1 MNNLQLKLRK
11 DHRIFITEE
20 CPYTTK
26 NKFAFVYDPVKEG
39 EIDLTEW
46 VESCREVVCDRI
58 RTALSNKKTFDIKK
72 LRLITHA
79 KFLPRGDNM
88 RLTKM
93 QKNSIEKKAAQ
104 YKKEML
110 VSIKII
116 NMLEKEFKWPLTKI
130 YSAECKE
137 INENNAFYYFEG
149 SKRWAKSPSLLSL
162 FMLLIRVSSSLKK
175 HTEFRTPDGF
185 YRSLS
190 KNQNSTDVSYL
201 KTHYKRWILAM
212 RRYDRLF
219 GKTHARELY
228 IPDSSADLG
237 QFAEGINSLCDLD
250 TTNLRLRKKFT
261 KIVEEEN
268 MLNPWEKTKLMNF
281 RKNKGK
287 D

>member
-1 MNNLQLKLRK
+1 
-11 DHRIFITEE
+11 
-20 CPYTTK
+20 
-26 NKFAFVYDPVKEG
+26 
-39 EIDLTEW
+39 
-46 VESCREVVCDRI
+46 
-58 RTALSNKKTFDIKK
+58 
-72 LRLITHA
+72 
-79 KFLPRGDNM
+79 M
-88 RLTKM
+88 RLTKI
-93 QKNSIEKKAAQ
+93 QKNSIEKTAAQ

-149 SKRWAKSPSLLSL
+149 
-162 FMLLIRVSSSLKK
+162 LIRVSSSLKK

-228 IPDSSADLG
+228 IPDSSTDLG

-281 RKNKGK
+281 RRNKGR